1 MTRGLLYVNE
11 EVGVLLDEQRVAGP
25 SSEAGAPAGAGLRR
39 SVGIAAAVAVVYVVL
54 AAYINWLNQP
64 LQNGA
69 SFWPAAGVTVA
80 ALLLVPTRHWWMV
93 AGAVLLAESGTNV
106 SHGLALWPS
115 LGWGVANTVEPLV
128 GAALVRRAFRRG
140 ASSPVRRLLLFL
152 ACAAGVAPVVGAAT
166 GALVAVHARDAV
178 WSEVFVRWA
187 VGDALG
193 VLVMALPVL
202 AWQRRAPASRSLVE
216 RGAVTVL
223 VLAGAALVL
232 RDGGELWRALLPYL
246 VLPGLVWAA
255 TRFGMRGATLAA
267 LVTAHAA
274 NLALALD
281 LGPFAAAS
289 DDHATTALQLAL
301 FITVGTTLVL
311 AAMAADLTE
320 RDEVE
325 RLLGHQAAHD
335 HLTGLPNRVLL
346 HERLGQVLDRA
357 APGRAVAVL
366 FLDLDRFKSVNDSLG
381 HAWGDALLVE
391 TAARLQAAGRP
402 RDLVARL
409 GGDEFVVVCADLEDP
424 AEAGVVAR
432 RMLAAVCEPVSHDG
446 RTVAVSTSI
455 GIATVTAPGRTPE
468 EVLRNADTAMYRAKG
483 DGRSRIDFFD
493 ETLHVQ
499 AQLRLDL
506 EVELRQ
512 ALARGQLRL
521 HYQPV
526 RAAADLR
533 PVAVEALLRWEHPVR
548 GVLSPAAFLP
558 VAEDA
563 GLLGPLG
570 DWVVVQALGDLAACG
585 DPHLGVCINVS
596 ALQLRDAAGSDV
608 ASLVLSTCRSLDIDP
623 GRVTLELAEVAALEA
638 GSGAAALQR
647 LRDAGVRLALDDFGA
662 GSTVLSQLERLP
674 VDVVKVDPS
683 FVVAATRSAA
693 GARRLA
699 ALVELV
705 HAYDLRAVAEGVED
719 DAQLRAVRVCGVDLL
734 QGYHVGAPAPWE
746 PAVLPPQLARSLP
759 V

>member
-1 MTRGLLYVNE
+1 MPGAA
-11 EVGVLLDEQRVAGP
+11 EVGRAAEPTASRSHPAHVSSLAQAGVGTRDPRSASRITWPGHGAVGRCLLVLPSRTAWSFLPRSPERPGGQVRHFEGSCSAVLDTPVTHALLMVNMEVDVLLDERGAAEP
-25 SSEAGAPAGAGLRR
+25 SSGTGSPSGAGVRR
-39 SVGIAAAVAVVYVVL
+39 SAGVAAGVAVVYVVL
-54 AAYINWLNQP
+54 AEYIDWLNEP

-80 ALLLVPTRHWWMV
+80 ALLFVPTRHWWMV
-93 AGAVLLAESGTNV
+93 AGAVLLAESGTNL
-106 SHGLALWPS
+106 SHGLPLLPS
-115 LGWGVANTVEPLV
+115 VGWGVANTLEPLI
-128 GAALVRRAFRRG
+128 GAGLVRRASPRA
-140 ASSPVRRLLLFL
+140 ASGPLRRLLLFL
-152 ACAAGVAPVVGAAT
+152 ACAAGVAPAIGAAL
-166 GALVAVHARDAV
+166 GALVAVHATGAV
-178 WSEVFVRWA
+178 WSEVWVRWT

-193 VLVMALPVL
+193 VLVMAPPVL
-202 AWQRRAPASRSLVE
+202 AWHRGSPVARSLAE
-216 RGAVTVL
+216 RGAVTAL
-223 VLAGAALVL
+223 VLASAALVL
-232 RDGGELWRALLPYL
+232 RDGGPTWRALLPYL
-246 VLPGLVWAA
+246 VLPALVWAA
-255 TRFGMRGATLAA
+255 ARFGMRGATLAA

-289 DDHATTALQLAL
+289 DSHATTALQLAL
-301 FITVGTTLVL
+301 VITVGTTLVL

-366 FLDLDRFKSVNDSLG
+366 FLDLDRFKAVNDSLG
-381 HAWGDALLVE
+381 HAWGDVLLVE

-409 GGDEFVVVCADLEDP
+409 GGDEFVVVCADLDDP

-455 GIATVTAPGRTPE
+455 GIATVTAPGCTPE
-468 EVLRNADTAMYRAKG
+468 EVLRNADTAMYRAKT

-493 ETLHVQ
+493 ETLHDQ

-558 VAEDA
+558 WRRTPAC
-563 GLLGPLG
+563 
-570 DWVVVQALGDLAACG
+570 WVRSGTG
-585 DPHLGVCINVS
+585 WS
-596 ALQLRDAAGSDV
+596 
-608 ASLVLSTCRSLDIDP
+608 CR
-623 GRVTLELAEVAALEA
+623 RWVT
-638 GSGAAALQR
+638 SR
-647 LRDAGVRLALDDFGA
+647 R
-662 GSTVLSQLERLP
+662 
-674 VDVVKVDPS
+674 
-683 FVVAATRSAA
+683 AATPVWGSASTSRRCSCRRWRARTSRRWCSRPA
-693 GARRLA
+693 GASA
-699 ALVELV
+699 ST
-705 HAYDLRAVAEGVED
+705 RAG
-719 DAQLRAVRVCGVDLL
+719 
-734 QGYHVGAPAPWE
+734 
-746 PAVLPPQLARSLP
+746 
-759 V
+759 